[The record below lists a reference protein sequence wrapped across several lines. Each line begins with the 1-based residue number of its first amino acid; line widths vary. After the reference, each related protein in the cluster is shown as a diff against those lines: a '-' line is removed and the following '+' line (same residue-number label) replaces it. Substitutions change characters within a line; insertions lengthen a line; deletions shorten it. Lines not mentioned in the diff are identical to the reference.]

1 MKRRDFIQRSTLAA
15 AGTLFVPTFLRASQ
29 TQLQQN
35 SPNIDGKRLIIIQL
49 TGGND
54 GLNTTIPFRNDI
66 YYKNRPTIAIAA
78 NDVLRLS
85 DEMGWNPALE
95 ALHPLYDNGE
105 ISIINSVGYPN
116 PDRSHFR
123 SMDIWHTASDS
134 DEYFSTGWL
143 GRYLDKACDNCA
155 QPHFALEVNEVLSLA
170 LKGNTRN
177 GFAMSDAQQL
187 QNLVQTPVIKTLVQH
202 HHQHTHAEN
211 VAYLYRTLLDT
222 NASADYL
229 AQQSKATNSSTTYPN
244 HNFGKDLQQ
253 VAKLIAGGSDTQ
265 IYYISLE
272 GFDTH
277 ANQKSQQERLL
288 RIYAEGVAALTKDLK
303 NAGAWNDTLVLTFSE
318 FGRRV
323 AENGSNGTD
332 HGTANQVFLAG
343 GSLRQAGFYN
353 AAPNLETLDE
363 GDLLHEIDFRR
374 IYATVLQNWLNVQ
387 GEAVLNGKFATL
399 PIV

>member
-35 SPNIDGKRLIIIQL
+35 SPNINGKRLIIIQL

-95 ALHPLYDNGE
+95 ALRPLYDNGE

-134 DEYFSTGWL
+134 NEYFSTGWL
-143 GRYLDKACDNCA
+143 GRYLDKACANCA

-202 HHQHTHAEN
+202 HHQHAHAEN

-303 NAGAWNDTLVLTFSE
+303 NAGVWNDTLVLTFSE

-343 GSLRQAGFYN
+343 GSLRQAGFHN